1 VITKE
6 MNDRLTQVGPGT
18 PMGNLLRRYW
28 HPVGT
33 VDDLDRDPVRPVRL
47 LGEDL
52 VLFRD
57 AAGTLGLVGN
67 RCAHRGIAL
76 AYGIPQENGLR
87 CAYHGWTYN
96 AQGQVVDMPF
106 EPACLPLKITSYTV
120 QELGGLVFAYPGP
133 APAPLLPR
141 WDLLVREDLDKV
153 VDVTPLPCNWLQCV
167 DNALDPVHFEHLH
180 GVFGN
185 YVLKKLGRP
194 PGMVPARHVKIEFDV
209 FEYGIAKR
217 RLLEGECEENNDDWE
232 VGHPILFPHILAV
245 GAQRRPTLQIRVPVD
260 DAHTIQFAY
269 RTVERAPGAE
279 PQPFKTVYTSLFD
292 ADGRPQAD
300 NIPNQDMLA
309 WVEQGPI
316 ADRPAHHQA
325 SSDKGIMLFYNL
337 LLDQI
342 ARVERGEDPLGVIRD
357 PAQNE
362 PMIRIARER
371 HNNTGFQVNYPDY
384 LARISNEQPVGQPLV
399 ATSKAAGRAGA

>member
-1 VITKE
+1 VITRE
-6 MNDRLTQVGPGT
+6 MNDRLTQVSPGT
-18 PMGNLLRRYW
+18 PMGNLVRRYW

-33 VDDLDRDPVRPVRL
+33 VDDLDRDPVQPVRL
-47 LGEDL
+47 MGEDL

-57 AAGTLGLVGN
+57 EAGRLGLVSN
-67 RCAHRGIAL
+67 RCAHRGISL

-96 AQGQVVDMPF
+96 QQGQVVDMPF
-106 EPACLPLKITSYTV
+106 EPACLPLKITAYPV
-120 QELGGLVFAYPGP
+120 QELGGLVFAYLGP
-133 APAPLLPR
+133 EPAPLLPR

-153 VDVTPLPCNWLQCV
+153 VDVTPLACNWLQCV

-185 YVLKKLGRP
+185 YFLKKLGRP

-209 FEYGIAKR
+209 FEYGVAKR
-217 RLLEGECEENNDDWE
+217 RLLEGESEENNDDWE

-245 GAQRRPTLQIRVPVD
+245 GAQRRPTLQVRVPVD
-260 DAHTIQFAY
+260 DEHTIQFAY

-279 PQPFKTVYTSLFD
+279 PKPFKTVHTSLFD
-292 ADGRPQAD
+292 ADGRVQAD

-309 WVEQGPI
+309 WVAQGPI
-316 ADRPAHHQA
+316 ADRAAHHQA
-325 SSDKGIMLFYNL
+325 TSDKGIMLFYNL
-337 LLDQI
+337 LLEQI
-342 ARVERGEDPLGVIRD
+342 ARIERGEDPLGVIRD

-362 PMIRIARER
+362 PMIKIARER
-371 HNNTGFQVNYPDY
+371 QNNSGFQVKYPDY
-384 LARISNEQPVGQPLV
+384 FAQISGQQPVG
-399 ATSKAAGRAGA
+399 TGERASR